1 MSLTLTELSVLLL
14 GGIMETLNDK
24 VLHRD
29 GLNRQLASAKAYR
42 DELLVDYIQM
52 HPEMSYQEIG
62 KRWGLVAE
70 HVSLIARRNN
80 VRRLRGRRA
89 GFKLFRR

>member
-1 MSLTLTELSVLLL
+1 
-14 GGIMETLNDK
+14 METLNDK

-29 GLNRQLASAKAYR
+29 ELNRQLSSAKAYR
-42 DELLVDYIQM
+42 DKLLVDYIEV

-62 KRWGLVAE
+62 QRWGLVAE

-80 VRRLRGRRA
+80 IHRLRGRRP

>member
-1 MSLTLTELSVLLL
+1 
-14 GGIMETLNDK
+14 METLNDK

-29 GLNRQLASAKAYR
+29 DLNRQLAAAKAYR

-62 KRWGLVAE
+62 KEFGLVDA
-70 HVSLIARRNN
+70 HVSLIARKNN

>member
-1 MSLTLTELSVLLL
+1 
-14 GGIMETLNDK
+14 METLNDK

-29 GLNRQLASAKAYR
+29 DLNRQLAAAKAYR

-62 KRWGLVAE
+62 KKFGLVDA
-70 HVSLIARRNN
+70 HVSLIARKNN